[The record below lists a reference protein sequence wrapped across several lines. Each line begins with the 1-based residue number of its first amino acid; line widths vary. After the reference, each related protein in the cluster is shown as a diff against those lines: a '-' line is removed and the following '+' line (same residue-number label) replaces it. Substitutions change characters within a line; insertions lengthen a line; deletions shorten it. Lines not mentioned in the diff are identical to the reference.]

1 MFALVFPG
9 QGSQHKGMGA
19 QLFAAFPE
27 PVAEADEILGYSVE
41 ELCRENTDGLLQATE
56 FTQPA
61 LYVVNALSLLAHRRD
76 GGPEPDFVAGHSL
89 GEYNALHAAGVF
101 DFATGLRLVAK
112 RGELMARVADG
123 GMAAV
128 VGLTAEQV
136 EEVLGA
142 PGLGNLSIANY
153 NNPTQIVVAG
163 PREDVERARSAFED
177 AGAGLYTVLRVSGAF
192 HSPYMSDLRDE
203 FADHVRTF
211 TLRSPALPVISNV
224 TARPYDDDVAGAL
237 ISQLDHPVRWTDTVR
252 HLLAQGVTDIEPLGP
267 GRALRGLIQAT
278 RRDAERP
285 APQPDEAVAPP
296 RDGELRLRRP
306 ERQRA
311 TAGPTGTQRKP
322 LREALLRDLRR
333 TVAEVLKVEPSAV
346 RPGAEL
352 STLGLDSIR
361 LIEFAERLRRDYG
374 MDLTPSVFFEHFTLE
389 AFADHLLTEHH
400 DLVQA
405 RHPDAEHDDTEHADA
420 RHDAPGDADAGDG
433 DPGDDDTERGGA
445 HAAVS
450 AGPGTSA
457 GRGAEDEAPYAVAVV
472 GVSAVLPGAG
482 DLEQFWQR
490 LTAGDE
496 LVGGVPGDRWSDWA
510 GPERARGAHG
520 AFLDEVD
527 TFDCSFFGIAP
538 QEAELMDPHQ
548 RLFLQTV
555 WKAIEDSGRR
565 PGDLAGSPT
574 GLFVGLSSMD
584 YLEVLSHSAAGPQ
597 AHTATGLAH
606 SVLPNRVS
614 YQLDL
619 RGPSEAVDT
628 ACSSSLV
635 AVHRAVRSLRSGECD
650 LAVAGGV
657 NLLLSPTPFECF
669 GLAGMLAPDGRC
681 KTFDRSAN
689 GYVRGEGVVAVVLK
703 PLAAA
708 EADGDHIHAVIRG
721 SAVGHSGRSASL
733 TAPSPDAQADVIVG
747 AWRAARLDPATATH
761 IETHGTGTSLGDP
774 IEIEGLKQAFTRLY
788 RDWGHPAPAEPHCSL
803 GSVKTAVGHL
813 EAAAGLAG
821 LVTMVQA
828 LRYRRLPALRHF
840 EALNPYIRLDGSPF
854 RIGDHD
860 TTWET
865 PTAADGTALPRRCGV
880 SSFGFGGTNAHVVLE
895 EYVTDRAAPAPAPAP
910 ATGPLLVPLSA
921 RTPDVLREYARD
933 LARHLDRHA
942 PADGTPDFALTAL
955 ADTLQLGREPMQARL
970 AVVAADA
977 DDLYD
982 ALVRFLGG
990 EEQGDTW
997 YTGHAG
1003 GTAELSRA
1011 LLDGPEGA
1019 AHLAALVAAG
1029 KTSALARLWA
1039 AGADLD
1045 WTVLRG
1051 DRPVRRTPL
1060 PTYPFERR
1068 HCRPQDLAPQGH
1080 PRPAVEAAGAAA
1092 PAAPPDT
1099 VSPEGIRAHLV
1110 HLFAETLKWRPEEID
1125 PSARFEDLG
1134 LNSLLVEKL
1143 RRRLEE
1149 RYGPF
1154 DSTTLFTY
1162 KSLDALARHVTERVR
1177 RTSPPPTAP
1186 TSPETPSP
1194 AAALAPPE
1202 PAAPTSALAPTPTP
1216 TPTPA
1221 PAAAPAPT
1229 LLRAASG
1236 EAYDGPA
1243 DIAVIG
1249 IGGRYPHAPT
1259 LADFWENLRQGR
1271 DCVGE
1276 IPLDRPGY
1284 RRYAELAQERFGEA
1298 WPRWGGFLDDI
1309 DAFDAQFFHIS
1320 PRDARLLDPQERLFL
1335 TTAWETLED
1344 AGYTPAS
1351 LADPRLG
1358 DRRASVGVFAGVTYN
1373 NYQMFAGNDLDQ
1385 GVWRMVTSQTFSVAN
1400 RISHLLNLG
1409 GPSLA
1414 LDTACSS
1421 SLYAIHLAC
1430 AAIRR
1435 GECATAL
1442 AGGVNLSLHPSKYVM
1457 LAEAGFLAEDGRCRA
1472 FGEGGTGYVP
1482 AEAVGA
1488 VLLKP
1493 LDRALAD
1500 GDRIHAVIKGSA
1512 VNSDGRTYGYGVPN
1526 PVAQAELVRA
1536 ALRDARVDAGT
1547 IGYVEAHGT
1556 GTSLGD
1562 PIEVRGLTE
1571 AYADAAAPHRHAGR
1585 PPCAIG
1591 SVKSLIG
1598 HAEAAAG
1605 IAQVTKVV
1613 LQMRHG
1619 TLVPSLLHSP
1629 GLNPH
1634 LDLDSTP
1641 FRVQRETAAWD
1652 RLRPSAP
1659 GGEESPRRAGISS
1672 FGAGGVNVHLVLEE
1686 APARPRPPAVDPGR
1700 PLVFPLS
1707 ARTPETL
1714 RSYASRMATFLRSQ
1728 QRTPVER
1735 DEDAARPVDVAHTL
1749 QRGREAME
1757 HRAAFTARTL
1767 AEAIDGFERVAD
1779 GQNLPAGVHIGRRP
1793 GRSGSAPA
1801 VPAVPAD
1808 ATPEETAARWAEG
1821 ADTDWAATPTGG
1833 RRTSLPTYPFSPE
1846 RYWLEPTGGTG
1857 PAHPGPVGEP
1867 RADASDDT
1875 DLRAVLGAVPRSE
1888 RHTTLATHMQRELG
1902 VLLQFPPD
1910 SPPDRQRGFF
1920 ELGLDSVMAVRLGNL
1935 LEESLGLVLYA
1946 GVVFDYPCID
1956 DLAGHLLDQLE
1967 LDQPHPAAPTSAV
1980 PTSTALPDGSTAP
1993 QVVHYTAGWERADA
2007 PLGPGDWLTRP
2018 VLVFDTDGSLTERVR
2033 RHHRNAAEV
2042 IGVRPGGRYTA
2053 SGTERTVRAGSPEDH
2068 ADLLTGLDTPPAT
2081 VLHAWTDPRT
2091 ALTSVFHLS
2100 QALLRGGLHQP
2111 VRLLRLHTATGGPAD
2126 ALAEAFGG
2134 FARSVE
2140 HENPRLVQQAVT
2152 VHSAHTAD
2160 TAGGHP
2166 ADALLAACLAELA
2179 AGTRSE
2185 AEVRHNDQGRWAR
2198 RLREVPAHPLAPAA
2212 DTVRPGTTWVITG
2225 GAGGL
2230 GLLFAGHLAR
2240 RARVNLLLVGRSG
2253 LTDDR
2258 RTALEDL
2265 RALGSDVR
2273 YERADVADRADV
2285 DRLLALARERWGA
2298 VHGVIHSAGVLRD
2311 GLLPNKTADEIDTVL
2326 AGKVDGAVHL
2336 DEATRDDDLDVFMVF
2351 SSLAAL
2357 AGNPGQADYAFASRF
2372 LNAFSRAREEK
2383 RAAGERSGASIA
2395 LVWPF
2400 WREGGMRVDA
2410 ATEGFV
2416 RRRLGL
2422 TPLDNAVGVAAFDA
2436 ALRHARPE
2444 FGVVHAERAKLE
2456 RLLRIEPPEHTDRPE
2471 PKADG
2476 ASAADGV
2483 PAADGAS
2490 AVAAELEHL
2499 LAELEL

>member
-1 MFALVFPG
+1 MQPKEQHAVFALVFPG
-9 QGSQHKGMGA
+9 QGSQHKGMGE
-19 QLFAAFPE
+19 QLFSAFPD
-27 PVAEADEILGYSVE
+27 VLAEADEFLGYSVE
-41 ELCRENTDGLLQATE
+41 ELCCDDTDGLLQNTE

-61 LYVVNALSLLAHRRD
+61 LYVVNALSLFAHRRD
-76 GGPEPDFVAGHSL
+76 GGPEPDYVAGHSL

-136 EEVLGA
+136 GQVLDA

-153 NNPTQIVVAG
+153 NNPTQIVIAG
-163 PREDVERARSAFED
+163 PREDIERARSAFED

-192 HSPYMSDLRDE
+192 HSPYMSELRDE

-211 TLRSPALPVISNV
+211 ALRPPGIPVISNV

-237 ISQLDHPVRWTDTVR
+237 IRQLDHPVRWTDTVR
-252 HLLAQGVTDIEPLGP
+252 HLLARGVVDIEPLGP

-278 RRDAERP
+278 RREVERP
-285 APQPDEAVAPP
+285 APQTDEPPAPP
-296 RDGELRLRRP
+296 TAPDGELRLRRP
-306 ERQRA
+306 ERQRPA
-311 TAGPTGTQRKP
+311 RSAVAPGES
-322 LREALLRDLRR
+322 LRDALLRDLRG
-333 TVAEVLKVEPSAV
+333 TVADVLKVEPSAV
-346 RPGAEL
+346 RPEAEL
-352 STLGLDSIR
+352 SALGFDSIR
-361 LIEFAERLRRDYG
+361 LIEFADRLRRDLG
-374 MDLTPSVFFEHFTLE
+374 VDLTPSVFFEHFTLE
-389 AFADHLLTEHH
+389 AFAGHLLTEHR
-400 DLVQA
+400 DLVTA
-405 RHPDAEHDDTEHADA
+405 RHPEAEPEEVEHGGAEHEAARYRDTRPAVPAAARPGALDD
-420 RHDAPGDADAGDG
+420 
-433 DPGDDDTERGGA
+433 
-445 HAAVS
+445 
-450 AGPGTSA
+450 
-457 GRGAEDEAPYAVAVV
+457 APYAVAVV
-472 GVSAVLPGAG
+472 GVSALLPGAP
-482 DLEQFWQR
+482 DLEQFWRR
-490 LTAGDE
+490 LVAGDE
-496 LVGGVPGDRWSDWA
+496 FVTGVPGERWSDWA
-510 GPERARGAHG
+510 GPERARDAHG

-527 TFDCSFFGIAP
+527 TFDCSFFGISP

-555 WKAIEDSGRR
+555 WKAIEDSGCR
-565 PGDLAGSPT
+565 PGDLAGSRT

-584 YLEVLSHSAAGPQ
+584 YLEVLGHSAAGPQ

-606 SVLPNRVS
+606 AVLPNRVS

-635 AVHRAVRSLRSGECD
+635 AVHRAVRALRSGECD
-650 LAVAGGV
+650 LALAGGV

-681 KTFDRSAN
+681 KTFDRAAN
-689 GYVRGEGVVAVVLK
+689 GYVRGEGVVAVLLK

-733 TAPSPDAQADVIVG
+733 TAPSPEAQADVVVD
-747 AWRAARLDPATATH
+747 AWRTARLDPATATH

-788 RDWGHPAPAEPHCSL
+788 HDWGHPAPAVPHCSL
-803 GSVKTAVGHL
+803 GSVKTAIGHL

-828 LRYRRLPALRHF
+828 LRYGRLPALRHF

-854 RIGDHD
+854 RIGDRLASWEPPRTADD
-860 TTWET
+860 T
-865 PTAADGTALPRRCGV
+865 PLPRRCGV

-895 EYVTDRAAPAPAPAP
+895 EYVSDRTAAVPAA
-910 ATGPLLVPLSA
+910 GPLLIPLSA
-921 RTPDVLREYARD
+921 RTPDALREYARD
-933 LARHLDRHA
+933 LVHHLDRHA
-942 PADGTPDFALTAL
+942 APGSPPDFALTAL
-955 ADTLQLGREPMQARL
+955 ADTLQLGREPMETRL
-970 AVVAADA
+970 AVVADDI

-982 ALVRFLGG
+982 ALVRFLRG
-990 EEQGDTW
+990 EQQGDTW
-997 YTGHAG
+997 RTGHAA
-1003 GTAELSRA
+1003 GTADLSRA

-1019 AHLAALVAAG
+1019 AHLAALVEAG
-1029 KTSALARLWA
+1029 KTGTLARLWA
-1039 AGADLD
+1039 AGADFD

-1068 HCRPQDLAPQGH
+1068 RCRPQDLVPHGLPHPAPDAIA
-1080 PRPAVEAAGAAA
+1080 AVTA
-1092 PAAPPDT
+1092 PAAPVGP
-1099 VSPEGIRAHLV
+1099 VSTEEIRGHLV
-1110 HLFAETLKWRPEEID
+1110 QLFAETLKWRQEEID

-1149 RYGPF
+1149 HYGPF

-1162 KSLDALARHVTERVR
+1162 KSVDALARHVADRVR
-1177 RTSPPPTAP
+1177 RTPAP
-1186 TSPETPSP
+1186 AS
-1194 AAALAPPE
+1194 
-1202 PAAPTSALAPTPTP
+1202 
-1216 TPTPA
+1216 PA
-1221 PAAAPAPT
+1221 PAANAPT
-1229 LLRAASG
+1229 VTASPAATSSATFDERHG
-1236 EAYDGPA
+1236 SA
-1243 DIAVIG
+1243 DIAIIG
-1249 IGGRYPHAPT
+1249 IGGRYPQAPT
-1259 LADFWENLRQGR
+1259 LADFWENLRHGR

-1298 WPRWGGFLDDI
+1298 WPRWGGFLDDV

-1344 AGYTPAS
+1344 AGYTPAA

-1358 DRRASVGVFAGVTYN
+1358 DRRGSVGVFAGVTYN

-1409 GPSLA
+1409 GPSLT

-1547 IGYVEAHGT
+1547 VGYVEAHGT

-1571 AYADAAAPHRHAGR
+1571 AYGDAALPHRRDGR

-1591 SVKSLIG
+1591 SVKSVIG

-1629 GLNPH
+1629 RLNPH

-1641 FRVQRETAAWD
+1641 FRVQRETDAWERV
-1652 RLRPSAP
+1652 RLPGP
-1659 GGEESPRRAGISS
+1659 GGEKTAPRRAGISS

-1686 APARPRPPAVDPGR
+1686 APARPRPPAAAGR

-1707 ARTPETL
+1707 ARTPESL
-1714 RSYASRMATFLRSQ
+1714 RSYASRMAAFLRSPE
-1728 QRTPVER
+1728 RTPAGT
-1735 DEDAARPVDVAHTL
+1735 DDDTARPEDVAHTL
-1749 QRGREAME
+1749 QQGREAME
-1757 HRAAFTARTL
+1757 YRAAFTARTL
-1767 AEAIDGFERVAD
+1767 AEAIDRFDRLAA
-1779 GQNLPAGVHIGRRP
+1779 GQDTPAGLHIGRRP
-1793 GRSGSAPA
+1793 DRSGT

-1808 ATPEETAARWAEG
+1808 ATDEERAARWADG
-1821 ADTDWAATPTGG
+1821 ADTDWAAAPTGG
-1833 RRTSLPTYPFSPE
+1833 RRVSLPTYPFSRG
-1846 RYWLEPTGGTG
+1846 RYWLEPSGNPDPVHR
-1857 PAHPGPVGEP
+1857 PARAPS
-1867 RADASDDT
+1867 ADAPQGP
-1875 DLRAVLGAVPRSE
+1875 DLRLVLAAVPRGE
-1888 RHTTLATHMQRELG
+1888 RHSALAAHMQRELG
-1902 VLLQFPPD
+1902 TLLQFPPD
-1910 SPPDRQRGFF
+1910 DPPDRQRGFF
-1920 ELGLDSVMAVRLGNL
+1920 ELGMDSVMAVRLGNL

-1956 DLAGHLLDQLE
+1956 DLAGHLLEQLD
-1967 LDQPHPAAPTSAV
+1967 LDAPDPAPTATPADHTVDHPA
-1980 PTSTALPDGSTAP
+1980 DGPAP
-1993 QVVHYTAGWERADA
+1993 QVLHYTAAWERADA
-2007 PLGPGDWLTRP
+2007 PHGPGSWLTHP
-2018 VLVFDTDGSLTERVR
+2018 VLVLDADGSLTERVR
-2033 RHHRNAAEV
+2033 RHHSDAALV
-2042 IGVRPGGRYTA
+2042 IGVQPGERYTA
-2053 SGTERTVRAGSPEDH
+2053 SGTERTIRPGSAEDH
-2068 ADLLTGLDTPPAT
+2068 TALLAGLDTPPVT

-2100 QALLRGGLHQP
+2100 QALLRGGLRRP
-2111 VRLLRLHTATGGPAD
+2111 VRLLRLHTRTGGPAD

-2140 HENPRLVQQAVT
+2140 HENPRLVQQAVA
-2152 VHSAHTAD
+2152 VHRAD
-2160 TAGGHP
+2160 GHP
-2166 ADALLAACLAELA
+2166 ADALLEAALVELA
-2179 AGTRSE
+2179 ADTRTE
-2185 AEVRHNDQGRWAR
+2185 AEVRHDDRGRWAR
-2198 RLREVPAHPLAPAA
+2198 RLRELQAAPSAPAG
-2212 DTVRPGTTWVITG
+2212 DTVRDGTTWVITG

-2240 RARVNLLLVGRSG
+2240 RARVNLLLAGRSE

-2258 RTALEDL
+2258 VTALEGI

-2273 YERADVADRADV
+2273 YERADVADRTEV
-2285 DRLLALARERWGA
+2285 DRLLAFARDRWGA

-2326 AGKVDGAVHL
+2326 AGKIDGARHL

-2395 LVWPF
+2395 VVWPF
-2400 WREGGMRVDA
+2400 WREGGMRVDE

-2422 TPLDNAVGVAAFDA
+2422 TPLENAVGVAAFDA
-2436 ALRHARPE
+2436 ALHHARPE

-2456 RLLRIEPPEHTDRPE
+2456 RLLRIEPAQDTDRPA
-2471 PKADG
+2471 PA
-2476 ASAADGV
+2476 AADGY
-2483 PAADGAS
+2483 S
-2490 AVAAELEHL
+2490 TVAAELEHV